1 MTDAPGQ
8 ANVIVRFVLTVKERD
23 TTAEAEAA
31 AHGDMLFTDTPE
43 SILDSY
49 RSIVYKTYFVLEYA
63 VSSLSS
69 HQSVYAR
76 VHARTH
82 AHTLPIGG
90 KRPPF
95 IVVQP

>member
-63 VSSLSS
+63 VSSLSF
-69 HQSVYAR
+69 HQSLYAR
-76 VHARTH
+76 NSAMR
-82 AHTLPIGG
+82 AHTIPLGAR
-90 KRPPF
+90 KRKCH
-95 IVVQP
+95 

>member
-1 MTDAPGQ
+1 MTDAPAQ

-23 TTAEAEAA
+23 ATAEAEAV

-63 VSSLSS
+63 VSSISS
-69 HQSVYAR
+69 HQLLHAR
-76 VHARTH
+76 ARTH
-82 AHTLPIGG
+82 VYTHSTLGG
-90 KRPPF
+90 KKTKTPL
-95 IVVQP
+95 IAV